1 MSSPCKTNICETN
14 ICKQNTCNTNTRK
27 ARIWFNQ
34 FVIIAATAGCLLWVA
49 GAQATEDIQ
58 SARIIVTGQ
67 GSASVAPDMA
77 ILALTVTREADT
89 AQAALKAGSAA
100 MAEVLAAMKKA
111 GIAERDLQT
120 SGFSIQPRYSRPSS
134 KPVSEMDVPRIVGY
148 TVRNA
153 LTVKV
158 RDIDDVGIILDK
170 SVSLGVNEGGNI
182 NFTNDDPS
190 VTVTQARMQ
199 AMKDAASKATT
210 LAETAGVKVGKILEI
225 SEQSYYPRPVA
236 ASMMRMSAS
245 DGAASEAVPIA
256 AGENTYN
263 VTVNVSYA
271 IDQ

>member
-1 MSSPCKTNICETN
+1 MSSACKTNTWKE
-14 ICKQNTCNTNTRK
+14 K
-27 ARIWFNQ
+27 AWKEMTWFNQ
-34 FVIIAATAGCLLWVA
+34 LVVIAATVGCVLWATAV
-49 GAQATEDIQ
+49 QAAEDMQ
-58 SARIIVTGQ
+58 PARIIVTGQ

-77 ILALTVTREADT
+77 VLDLTVTREADT

-111 GIAERDLQT
+111 GLAERDLQT
-120 SGFSIQPRYSRPSS
+120 SGFSIQPRYSRPTSRS
-134 KPVSEMDVPRIVGY
+134 ASETDVPRIVGY

-153 LTVKV
+153 LSVKV
-158 RDIDDVGIILDK
+158 RDIDEVGIILDK

-190 VTVTQARMQ
+190 ATVTEARIQ

-210 LAETAGVKVGKILEI
+210 LAEAAGVKVGKILEI

-236 ASMMRMSAS
+236 ASMMRMSAADS
-245 DGAASEAVPIA
+245 YTSEAVPIA